1 MNATRPANRACVL
14 TLAGRGAVAVV
25 AVQGP
30 AGIHVADKLFQA
42 ANRRALVEQ
51 PIDRVL
57 FGHWAC
63 QSHREEVVVVRTADS
78 TLEIHCHGGIAAAA
92 RITAALAEGGC
103 EIVPWEQW
111 LAEEQQNH
119 IHLEAD
125 LALAKATTRRTA
137 ALLLQQRNGAL
148 QRAIERVETA
158 LVNARRN
165 DAAEQLR
172 GLLAHS
178 QLGLHLTNPWQVAI
192 AGKPNVGKS
201 SLINALAGYQRAIV
215 YHEPGTTRDV
225 LSVETAIDGWP
236 VRLTDAAG
244 IRETPDPLEAEG
256 VARARLQLQAAD
268 LVLWLFDLSAM
279 NGSKVPLDAVK
290 AEAGAEFAS
299 NSLTSQPRV
308 LFVGNKL
315 DLLPGRTPNPT
326 NDFIFISA
334 RDRTGLDELLQ
345 QISKRLAPTPPTPG
359 DGVPFTERQVS
370 LLSRAM
376 EAISRADDRVALS
389 LIAELLHRHV
399 SGQ

>member
-1 MNATRPANRACVL
+1 MNAPRPANRACVL
-14 TLAGRGAVAVV
+14 TPAGRGAVAVV
-25 AVQGP
+25 AVHGP
-30 AGIHVADKLFQA
+30 AGSYVADKFFQA

-51 PIDRVL
+51 SIDRVL
-57 FGHWAC
+57 FGHWVS

-78 TLEIHCHGGIAAAA
+78 ALEIHCHGGIAAAA

-111 LAEEQQNH
+111 LAGEQQNY

-125 LALAKATTRRTA
+125 LALAKSTTRRTA
-137 ALLLQQRNGAL
+137 ALLLQQRNGSL

-158 LVNARRN
+158 LLEGRRA
-165 DAAEQLR
+165 DAAEELR
-172 GLLAHS
+172 GLLVHS
-178 QLGLHLTNPWQVAI
+178 RLGLHLTNPWQVAI

-244 IRETPDPLEAEG
+244 IREAADPLEAEG
-256 VARARLQLQAAD
+256 VARARLQLRAAD
-268 LVLWLFDLSAM
+268 LVLWVFDLSAL
-279 NGSKVPLDAVK
+279 NYSDARLDSVK
-290 AEAGAEFAS
+290 AEAAAEFAS
-299 NSLTSQPRV
+299 NSFSSHRRV

-315 DLLPGRTPNPT
+315 DLLSGRTPSPT
-326 NDFIFISA
+326 DDFVFISA
-334 RDRTGLDELLQ
+334 RDRTGLDDLLQ
-345 QISKRLAPTPPTPG
+345 EISKRLVPTPPAPG

-370 LLSRAM
+370 LLTRAM
-376 EAISRADDRVALS
+376 EAINQADDRAALS
-389 LIAELLHRHV
+389 LFAGLLHREP
-399 SGQ
+399 SE